1 MLLAM
6 ITKGNVQ
13 NNGIRKSSK
22 LLAEGSGF
30 ELIFQCE
37 NNDLTAVKLLNKL
50 YIKRSNTDDKGCQG
64 LQFNNTAY

>member
-1 MLLAM
+1 M
-6 ITKGNVQ
+6 
-13 NNGIRKSSK
+13 
-22 LLAEGSGF
+22 AEGSGF